1 MRPSRH
7 YELVSVRYL
16 TFEDGPTDVRF
27 RWLRYRLAL
36 RTMDAD
42 TAARKPNRA
51 PSILDAGPDFVE
63 TDRMAYVSFPLAG
76 LMKVVLPRYTIL
88 PRRPHKSPRV
98 LEWRAKAP
106 SIDRRKLHNEG
117 GTRPE

>member
-63 TDRMAYVSFPLAG
+63 TDRMAYVRFPLAG
-76 LMKVVLPRYTIL
+76 LMKVVLPGIQYSL
-88 PRRPHKSPRV
+88 GV
-98 LEWRAKAP
+98 LTKARGFW
-106 SIDRRKLHNEG
+106 SGARKHLV
-117 GTRPE
+117 